1 MTSTARV
8 QALRD
13 RRTSPG
19 LIRLE
24 LYVHPADHAA
34 IKALADR
41 TFEPGKLQVSE
52 PVLREILADCEFMA
66 DPRCVDASAAE
77 RSAYR
82 GLRDQCKRALSIGPV
97 EQQCC

>member
-1 MTSTARV
+1 MYT
-8 QALRD
+8 LRI
-13 RRTSPG
+13 SP
-19 LIRLE
+19 
-24 LYVHPADHAA
+24 A
-34 IKALADR
+34 IANEWNVRCIGDVIPALADR